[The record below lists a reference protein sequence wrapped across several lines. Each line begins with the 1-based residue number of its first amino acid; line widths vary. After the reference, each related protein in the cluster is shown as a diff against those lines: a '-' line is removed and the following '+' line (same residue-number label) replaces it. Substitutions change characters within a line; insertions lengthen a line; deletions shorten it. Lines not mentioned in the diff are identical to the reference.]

1 MSVNDSLEAND
12 ETQPP
17 SMEDLDSDTP
27 EEFAKRKR
35 LPINTNTLLMIGLLG
50 AVGAATYLMCL
61 RAGSQTMRVD
71 PNVIAASG
79 TISTFLKG
87 GTQEQYQLAA
97 VQRDIKA
104 AEARLNGTG
113 RLLIRES
120 GTEPLVRVMAK
131 GEDEAVV
138 ADIVDSLCAAIA
150 DATRQQASAADSPPS
165 RSSP

>member
-97 VQRDIKA
+97 VQRD
-104 AEARLNGTG
+104 
-113 RLLIRES
+113 
-120 GTEPLVRVMAK
+120 TEK
-131 GEDEAVV
+131 
-138 ADIVDSLCAAIA
+138 
-150 DATRQQASAADSPPS
+150 
-165 RSSP
+165 